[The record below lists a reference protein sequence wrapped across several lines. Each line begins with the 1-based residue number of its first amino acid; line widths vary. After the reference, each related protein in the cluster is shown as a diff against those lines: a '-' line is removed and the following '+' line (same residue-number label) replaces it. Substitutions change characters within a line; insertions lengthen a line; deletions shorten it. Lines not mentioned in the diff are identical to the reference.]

1 MSPSIDVVATDIG
14 VVTGPLLMRPEP
26 RRTVGLSRSPGFSTG
41 HAGNGAPMRRR
52 LAPLDG
58 MRGVAVAAGLLF
70 HADVAWARGGF
81 LGVDFFFVLSGYLI
95 TSLLLEELG
104 RTGRIDLPQFWLR
117 RARRLL
123 PALFVLVAVGVALAP
138 VLSPLERIADVHDDA
153 LATIGQVANWRLV
166 DTVGT
171 VLVGS
176 VRSPFQHCWSLAIEM
191 QFYALWPLVV
201 IAFAAGG
208 RARRDGRLEVGAVA
222 AVLA

>member
-1 MSPSIDVVATDIG
+1 M
-14 VVTGPLLMRPEP
+14 
-26 RRTVGLSRSPGFSTG
+26 PG
-41 HAGNGAPMRRR
+41 RR

-58 MRGVAVAAGLLF
+58 LRGVAVAAVLLF
-70 HADVAWARGGF
+70 HADVTWAGGGF
-81 LGVDFFFVLSGYLI
+81 LGVDVFFVLSGYLI
-95 TSLLLEELG
+95 TSLLLDELQ
-104 RTGRIDLPQFWLR
+104 RTGRIDLPQFWQR

-123 PALFVLVAVGVALAP
+123 PALFVLVVVGVALAP

-153 LATIGQVANWRLV
+153 LATIGQIANWRLV

-201 IAFAAGG
+201 LAAAAGG